1 MVTGAPQP
9 GPEGRGQRGRLIQ
22 FIAHGAKEFKKSE
35 GRGLT
40 EQHYLYVGSS
50 GDEEIAGE
58 QKRVDENA

>member
-1 MVTGAPQP
+1 MEETN
-9 GPEGRGQRGRLIQ
+9 
-22 FIAHGAKEFKKSE
+22 HGAKEFHKSE
-35 GRGLT
+35 DRGLT